1 MWMEVIMAFL
11 FRINQHLAK
20 STSWRN
26 FLVRAFR
33 LAEVGVV
40 GLAAWITGVGWVEE
54 KEVRARFFAGVVIKV
69 VTNLGEGEVGS
80 GAR

>member
-1 MWMEVIMAFL
+1 MEVILAFS
-11 FRINQHLAK
+11 FRINQHFAK

-40 GLAAWITGVGWVEE
+40 GVAAWISDIGWIE
-54 KEVRARFFAGVVIKV
+54 KNEVRASFIFADVVNKV
-69 VTNLGEGEVGS
+69 VANLGGGEERS

>member
-1 MWMEVIMAFL
+1 MVAFA
-11 FRINQHLAK
+11 NQHFAK

-40 GLAAWITGVGWVEE
+40 GVAAWISDIGWIEK
-54 KEVRARFFAGVVIKV
+54 KEVRASFFAGVVNKV
-69 VTNLGEGEVGS
+69 VTNLGEGEEGS

>member
-1 MWMEVIMAFL
+1 MEVILAFT
-11 FRINQHLAK
+11 FRTNQYFAK

-40 GLAAWITGVGWVEE
+40 GVAAWISDIGWIE
-54 KEVRARFFAGVVIKV
+54 KNEVRASFIFAGVVNKV
-69 VTNLGEGEVGS
+69 VTNLGEGEERS